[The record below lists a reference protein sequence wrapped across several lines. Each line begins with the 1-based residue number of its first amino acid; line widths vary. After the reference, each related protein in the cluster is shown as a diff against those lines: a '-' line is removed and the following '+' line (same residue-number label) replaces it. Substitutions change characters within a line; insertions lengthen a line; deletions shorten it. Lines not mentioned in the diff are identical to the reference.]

1 MDDEVIYIDDDERNA
16 VRARRR
22 RPEFGRRFG
31 GRSVVIPS
39 RRTSFVRHPSSDFA
53 EWFDRRPT
61 QVVVQQP
68 GKTLLGGFAIGELI
82 EMATQ
87 AFAALQSLP
96 TPPTAQGSMDIDVEN
111 LVTYQTALANHAKRD
126 EQVRTLGSLVGRLLR

>member
-22 RPEFGRRFG
+22 RPDFGRR
-31 GRSVVIPS
+31 RSVIIPG
-39 RRTSFVRHPSSDFA
+39 RRTFTRHPGSEAA
-53 EWFDRRPT
+53 EWFDRRAT
-61 QVVVQQP
+61 QVVVQQS
-68 GKTLLGGFAIGELI
+68 GKTLLGGFTIGELI

-87 AFAALQSLP
+87 AFAALQPLP
-96 TPPTAQGSMDIDVEN
+96 SAPTAQGSMDIDVEN
-111 LVTYQTALANHAKRD
+111 LVTYQSALASHAKRD

>member
-16 VRARRR
+16 VRTRRR
-22 RPEFGRRFG
+22 RPGFG
-31 GRSVVIPS
+31 GRRRSIIIPG
-39 RRTSFVRHPSSDFA
+39 RRTSERQPISEA
-53 EWFDRRPT
+53 EFFDRRPT

-68 GKTLLGGFAIGELI
+68 GRPLLGGFTMGELI

-87 AFAALQSLP
+87 VFAALQSLP
-96 TPPTAQGSMDIDVEN
+96 VPPTAQGSMEIDVEN
-111 LVTYQTALANHAKRD
+111 LVTYQTALASHAKRD